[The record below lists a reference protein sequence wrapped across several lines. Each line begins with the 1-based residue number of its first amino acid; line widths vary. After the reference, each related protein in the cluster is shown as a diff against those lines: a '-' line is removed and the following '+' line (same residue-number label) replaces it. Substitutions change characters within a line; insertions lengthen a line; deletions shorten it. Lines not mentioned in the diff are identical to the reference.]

1 VALPRTVHLSTAS
14 GSSTVS
20 SSPATALRQACWL
33 LRVGFTALP
42 IVFGLD
48 KFADVLT
55 DWPRYLAPQVDE
67 LVPGTASQA
76 MLAVGVVEIAAGIL
90 VAVAPRIGSW
100 VVAAW
105 LAGIIG
111 NLLLLGNF
119 YDVALRDLGL
129 LLGALTLGRLA
140 AAVHALDST
149 PLS

>member
-1 VALPRTVHLSTAS
+1 VTLQRTTP
-14 GSSTVS
+14 
-20 SSPATALRQACWL
+20 PANALRSNAVRQSFWL
-33 LRVGFTALP
+33 LRTGFTLLP
-42 IVFGLD
+42 VVAGLD

-55 DWPRYLAPQVDE
+55 DWSRYLAPQVDD
-67 LVPGTASQA
+67 LVPGTAHQT
-76 MLAVGVVEIAAGIL
+76 MLVVGVVEIAAGLL

-111 NLLLLGNF
+111 NLLLLGDH

-140 AAVHALDST
+140 TAVHAPDADRV
-149 PLS
+149 P

>member
-1 VALPRTVHLSTAS
+1 VALSRTAHV
-14 GSSTVS
+14 GTVS
-20 SSPATALRQACWL
+20 SSPSTALRQAGWL
-33 LRVGFTALP
+33 LRAGFTVLP

-48 KFADVLT
+48 KFAGVLT
-55 DWPRYLAPQVDE
+55 DWTQYLAPRVDD
-67 LVPGTASQA
+67 LVPGTAAQA
-76 MLAVGVVEIAAGIL
+76 MLAVGVVEIAAGLL

-111 NLLLLGNF
+111 NLLLLGDF

-140 AAVHALDST
+140 TAVHALDHT

>member
-1 VALPRTVHLSTAS
+1 VTIHRTTPLPRT
-14 GSSTVS
+14 SSANAVS
-20 SSPATALRQACWL
+20 QSSWL
-33 LRVGFTALP
+33 LRAGFTVLP
-42 IVFGLD
+42 VVFGLD

-55 DWPRYLAPQVDE
+55 DWSRYLAPQIDD
-67 LVPGTASQA
+67 LVPGSAHQA
-76 MLAVGVVEIAAGIL
+76 MLVVGVVEVAAGLL

-111 NLLLLGNF
+111 NLLLLGDF

-140 AAVHALDST
+140 TAAHSSRTTAAS
-149 PLS
+149 